1 MRRGLTKSKNMIS
14 IRILNKI
21 GAKYGQEY
29 ATRFG
34 FDPEKNP
41 PYLTLALGAGA
52 VTPLQMVGAYS
63 VFANGGYKIN
73 PYIISKVT
81 DASGKVLS
89 QVSPDRAGNEANRV
103 IDERNAF
110 LMDSMLKDV
119 VRYGTAAKAGQVL
132 KRPDL
137 AGKTGTTNDSFDAWF
152 AGYQPGI
159 VGIAWIGF
167 DQPKNLGNRETGGGL
182 ALPIWISYMQTVLK
196 DVPVQTRPVP
206 DGLIQAGGDYYYAEN
221 PPGTGVRS
229 LGLSDPVPGEP
240 QPEPE
245 KKDEVKNLLF

>member
-1 MRRGLTKSKNMIS
+1 MIS
-14 IRILNKI
+14 IRILHRI

-29 ATRFG
+29 TNRFG
-34 FDPEKNP
+34 FLPEKNP

-52 VTPLQMVGAYS
+52 VTPLQMAGAYA

-73 PYIISKVT
+73 PYLISKIT
-81 DASGKVLS
+81 DSNGKVLV
-89 QVSPDRAGNEANRV
+89 QAHPDQAGDENNRV

-119 VRYGTAAKAGQVL
+119 VRYGTAAKAMVL

-152 AGYQPGI
+152 AGYQAKL

-182 ALPIWISYMQTVLK
+182 ALPIWIGYMQRALK
-196 DVPVQTRPVP
+196 DIPIEERPVP
-206 DGLIQAGGDYYYAEN
+206 NGIISVNGDFYYAEN
-221 PPGTGVRS
+221 PPGTGVTD
-229 LGLSDPVPGEP
+229 LSTPPP
-240 QPEPE
+240 AHP
-245 KKDEVKNLLF
+245 DE